1 MKHHFF
7 NHFVSMSDEYFQN
20 LCKWVFEV
28 LIIVNS
34 LLLKVCTSARAFRY
48 SLKCLLFYG
57 LNFSFISS
65 LSFPCR
71 PHHTR
76 TTLHIH
82 LQIIQLFLN
91 ILFSSIPYILP
102 PPPLRFKSIIW
113 DHCQLN
119 VNWNPHFQKLH
130 RKNGVFLDLRPFFPA
145 TCMYKKT
152 Y

>member
-34 LLLKVCTSARAFRY
+34 LLLKLCTSARAFRY

-65 LSFPCR
+65 LSFRCR

-76 TTLHIH
+76 TTLHIY
-82 LQIIQLFLN
+82 LQIIQLFFN
-91 ILFSSIPYILP
+91 ISFSPIPYIP
-102 PPPLRFKSIIW
+102 PPFASNLSFEIIVSW
-113 DHCQLN
+113 MKIETLII
-119 VNWNPHFQKLH
+119 
-130 RKNGVFLDLRPFFPA
+130 KNCIGKMGVFW
-145 TCMYKKT
+145 T
-152 Y
+152 